1 MRIDFSA
8 DVITALADFVVVLE
22 EHPFGGVVLMML
34 ILAVGASVTYAKRD
48 WK

>member
-8 DVITALADFVVVLE
+8 DVITALANFVVVLE
-22 EHPFGGVVLMML
+22 EHPLGGVVLIML
-34 ILAVGASVTYAKRD
+34 ILAVRASVTSAKRD